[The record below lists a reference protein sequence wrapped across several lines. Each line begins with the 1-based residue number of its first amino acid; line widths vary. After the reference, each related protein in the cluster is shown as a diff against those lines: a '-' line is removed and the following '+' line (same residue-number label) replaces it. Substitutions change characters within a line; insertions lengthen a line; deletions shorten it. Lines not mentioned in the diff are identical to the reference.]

1 MTHVNEKSIT
11 SFDVSRVPALV
22 RGITT
27 NRVLKNLVP
36 WKFKIYSK
44 NIFHRP
50 KAKFRQHKS
59 FSSFFRESERRK
71 RRIPNSGRGTFLFL
85 ENCPPPVFVSATYTA
100 SPRFSSSP
108 GGIPAGLSR
117 KGRTRP
123 FMGCSFGRAAT
134 SPDQPA
140 TLVRRNW
147 HQGQRWFLSPSLFRR
162 LLLRPV
168 PFEIMLSV

>member
-1 MTHVNEKSIT
+1 M
-11 SFDVSRVPALV
+11 FALV
-22 RGITT
+22 QGHTT
-27 NRVLKNLVP
+27 SEFLKNLVRATKFRGRR
-36 WKFKIYSK
+36 KFKNIYPIHSRELRTPRTSSRLYFASSK
-44 NIFHRP
+44 EENVESPRE
-50 KAKFRQHKS
+50 RSS
-59 FSSFFRESERRK
+59 FSK
-71 RRIPNSGRGTFLFL
+71 TVLPLL
-85 ENCPPPVFVSATYTA
+85 PPPVFVSATYTA

-108 GGIPAGLSR
+108 GGLSR

-147 HQGQRWFLSPSLFRR
+147 HQGHYWSLSLSRR

-168 PFEIMLSV
+168 PFEIMFSA

>member
-1 MTHVNEKSIT
+1 MEGGNLKYIPKIFSIQQRQSLDST
-11 SFDVSRVPALV
+11 SLSRLSFA
-22 RGITT
+22 
-27 NRVLKNLVP
+27 N
-36 WKFKIYSK
+36 
-44 NIFHRP
+44 P
-50 KAKFRQHKS
+50 KEENA
-59 FSSFFRESERRK
+59 ESR
-71 RRIPNSGRGTFLFL
+71 TFLFL

>member
-1 MTHVNEKSIT
+1 MEGGNLKIFSIH
-11 SFDVSRVPALV
+11 
-22 RGITT
+22 RG
-27 NRVLKNLVP
+27 
-36 WKFKIYSK
+36 
-44 NIFHRP
+44 
-50 KAKFRQHKS
+50 KFRAHKS
-59 FSSFFRESERRK
+59 FSFFFREFEG
-71 RRIPNSGRGTFLFL
+71 RISRSRGTFLFL

-147 HQGQRWFLSPSLFRR
+147 HQGQRWSLPLSLSLVASYFAQSRSKLCSRFRPR
-162 LLLRPV
+162 S
-168 PFEIMLSV
+168 E